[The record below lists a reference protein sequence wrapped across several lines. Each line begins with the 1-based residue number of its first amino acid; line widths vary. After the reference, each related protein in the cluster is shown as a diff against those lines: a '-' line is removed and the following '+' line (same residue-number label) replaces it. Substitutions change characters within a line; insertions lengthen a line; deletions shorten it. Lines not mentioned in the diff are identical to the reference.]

1 MSTPALFAKTRFLE
15 ARIDEFLDKVS
26 EGGIYFQRGIEL
38 LVERGVVEET
48 ERKLEQLIDLKERAN
63 ELRRAVVNT
72 LYTEMLIPDFRG
84 DVLRLLTHLYG
95 LLDATKNVFQ
105 ELLIGYTGAI
115 EGAEAVAEVKELV
128 AVVVQSLQEAVRGA
142 RAFFRRPEAVRDHIN
157 LIRVYESEADAITL
171 RLMKA
176 LFASDR
182 PLERKLLARDALEVI
197 DGLADRAEEISD
209 ELSIL
214 AIKRV
219 L

>member
-1 MSTPALFAKTRFLE
+1 MSTPPLFGKTRFLE
-15 ARIDEFLDKVS
+15 AQIDEFLDKVS
-26 EGGIYFQRGIEL
+26 EGAIYFQRGIEL
-38 LVERGVVEET
+38 LLERGVVEET
-48 ERKLEQLIDLKERAN
+48 ERKLEQLMQLKERAN

-84 DVLRLLTHLYG
+84 DVLRLLTHLYA

-128 AVVVQSLQEAVRGA
+128 AVVAQSLQEAVRGA
-142 RAFFRRPEAVRDHIN
+142 RAFFRHPEAVRDHIN
-157 LIRVYESEADAITL
+157 HIRVYESEADAITL

>member
-1 MSTPALFAKTRFLE
+1 MSTPPLFGKTRFLE
-15 ARIDEFLDKVS
+15 AQIDEFLDKVS
-26 EGGIYFQRGIEL
+26 EGGIYFQRGTDL
-38 LVERGVVEET
+38 LLERGVVEET
-48 ERKLEQLIDLKERAN
+48 ELKLEQLIDLKERAN

-84 DVLRLLTHLYG
+84 DVLRLLSHLYA

-128 AVVVQSLQEAVRGA
+128 AVVAQSLQEAVRGA